1 MTRWSCLVAWGARR
15 LCQRRAWRTIAGG
28 HGNPLRVPISAMLL
42 LLAGTAVAQPPAAQ
56 DDAQAMAARPLMVD
70 DLPVGTVTVRVGRGS
85 LTNAAVGVQ
94 VVATVTAPG
103 GKATER
109 TEETKSDGRA
119 TFSGLPVGADF
130 HAQAVVDREQLQTAS
145 FAVPAQGGAR
155 LMLLSRG
162 GKGEGEAE
170 GKGEGDEQGA
180 PANPHAGVPGHGGHP
195 AQAAVRALAGVVAEK
210 DGLAAGSLELRLVDS
225 NGAPL
230 VGQEVRLGRSTGR
243 PSDLAS
249 VASSSDK
256 DGFVRFQGLET
267 GDPYEYTAVIE
278 RDGVQLGSGRM
289 RLSADRGA
297 GGELR
302 VPGQTSDPSVLQVS
316 SSSKL
321 LIDLREDALA
331 VMENL
336 VLENTSDRV
345 FSPAQGGL
353 PIPLPAGSSS
363 GSAIEGGARLE
374 PDENATMFLR
384 EAIPPTSLRGI
395 PVQARFGFFLPTAG
409 ESRIAFRQPM
419 PLGIESPVVMV
430 PEADHLT
437 LTAPGLQAMDSQT
450 DDRGARMQ
458 IFQLASV
465 PRNGV
470 LSIAISGLPTRG
482 SLGKTIATVLVAAL
496 VFGAALGLRRPR
508 TERRPG
514 TQDRGPRR
522 DKLFAELVEVER
534 ARRAG
539 AADDAPLAKRRAELV
554 AALEA
559 VDGDAEPAPALPGN
573 PGVR

>member
-1 MTRWSCLVAWGARR
+1 MLA
-15 LCQRRAWRTIAGG
+15 I
-28 HGNPLRVPISAMLL
+28 LL

-56 DDAQAMAARPLMVD
+56 GDAQAMAARPLMVG

-85 LTNAAVGVQ
+85 LTNAAVGVK

-109 TEETKSDGRA
+109 TEGTKSDGRA
-119 TFSGLPVGADF
+119 TFSNLPVGAEF
-130 HAQAVVDREQLQTAS
+130 HAEAVVDGEQLQTAS
-145 FAVPAQGGAR
+145 FAIPGQGGAR
-155 LMLLSRG
+155 LMLLSQE
-162 GKGEGEAE
+162 GKGEGE
-170 GKGEGDEQGA
+170 GQGEGEGEEQSA
-180 PANPHAGVPGHGGHP
+180 PANPHAGVPAHSGHA
-195 AQAAVRALAGVVAEK
+195 AQAAVRALAGAVAEK
-210 DGLAAGSLELRLVDS
+210 AGLAAGSLELRLLDS
-225 NGAPL
+225 NGAPMA
-230 VGQEVRLGRSTGR
+230 GQEVKLERSAGR
-243 PSDLAS
+243 PDDMAF

-256 DGFVRFQGLET
+256 DGLVHFQGLQT

-278 RDGVQLGSGRM
+278 RDGVRLGSGRI

-297 GGELR
+297 AGELR
-302 VPGQTSDPSVLQVS
+302 VPGQTSDPSILQVS

-345 FSPAQGGL
+345 FSAGQGGL
-353 PIPLPAGSSS
+353 PIPLPAGSSN

-374 PDENATMFLR
+374 PDENSTMFLR
-384 EAIPPTSLRGI
+384 EAVPPAGSSGI

-409 ESRIAFRQPM
+409 ESRITFRQPM
-419 PLGIESPVVMV
+419 PLGIEGPVVMV

-437 LTAPGLQAMDSQT
+437 LTASGLQTMASQT

-470 LSIAISGLPTRG
+470 LSIAISGLPARG

-496 VFGAALGLRRPR
+496 VFAAVLGLRRPR
-508 TERRPG
+508 VEGRPKNLGSSRRE
-514 TQDRGPRR
+514 Q
-522 DKLFAELVEVER
+522 LFAELVEVER
-534 ARRAG
+534 ARRAAG
-539 AADDAPLAKRRAELV
+539 ADDAPLVQRRADLM
-554 AALEA
+554 AAIEA
-559 VDGDAEPAPALPGN
+559 GDRASPADKSA
-573 PGVR
+573 